1 LTRLTVQG
9 LQYTRGHQVLF
20 DGLNLELEPGQ
31 LLLLTGHNGAG
42 KSTLLKILAGLIEP
56 DQGCIQFSSL
66 RSQDSNTHNNDE
78 PQLPNQAWLGDRNA
92 LKMQWTALQ
101 NLAFLASLR
110 PQNQL
115 DPLKALDYFGLFA
128 VRHQLVGRFS
138 QGMKRRLAL
147 ASFMLTS
154 APVWLLDE
162 PQAALDTQGISQF
175 EQMLDRHLEG
185 GGIAVMAAHH
195 AVMID
200 EAKVQRLQLGAH

>member
-1 LTRLTVQG
+1 MLRVQG
-9 LQYTRGHQVLF
+9 LSYARGHQLLF
-20 DGLNLELEPGQ
+20 SDLCFEVDPGQ
-31 LLLLTGHNGAG
+31 LLLLIGHNGAG

-56 DQGCIQFSSL
+56 DQGSIHFSHSIASDNHANQDNHA
-66 RSQDSNTHNNDE
+66 SQA
-78 PQLPNQAWLGDRNA
+78 PNQAWLGDRNA

-147 ASFMLTS
+147 ASLMLTS

-175 EQMLDRHLEG
+175 EQMLDRHLEA